1 VEAGSTS
8 ALCPAIEKGRE
19 PAPDEH
25 LSSAV
30 AEVRI
35 CFYKKGTAKLTRL
48 QVVHE
53 VAGQKV
59 GLQDMKVGVEGI
71 AGPSSI
77 HD

>member
-1 VEAGSTS
+1 VEAGSAS
-8 ALCPAIEKGRE
+8 DLCPAIEKGRE

-30 AEVRI
+30 AEVKI
-35 CFYKKGTAKLTRL
+35 CFYKKGTAKLIRL
-48 QVVHE
+48 QVVDE